1 MADHS
6 DPLTLVWR
14 GDPTDLDESEVPAA
28 LEVLAAEYSLTPG
41 NRRTV
46 STTYVDTVDGRL
58 RSRGLTLSHERT
70 NGAGE
75 LVLVGEREVARTPLT
90 EPQHWPARIEQLAEG
105 TVRDAVATAL
115 WIRAAVPVLRSKST
129 TRSIAVR
136 NSDDKIVVRLEWTAA
151 EGVEPPTKPIVR
163 VTVRPILGYQ
173 SDAAAVGKALLTTEA
188 FGKAKNSLYEALTR
202 AVGVSIERST
212 GDVMAADTRAD
223 VAVATALLG
232 FTDAITS
239 NVDGTVKDIDSE
251 FLHDLRVAVR
261 RTRSM
266 LKLAGDVLP
275 GDIAARY
282 EPEFRWLGDLTTPT
296 RDLDVYLLELDDL
309 AHHLTVGEPTDLDA
323 FGEHLRTVRVI
334 ERRKLARG
342 LGSPRFT
349 EFMNSWRADLV
360 AIADGSATSTH
371 ELTAA
376 ALAADRIS
384 RTYKRVVKKAQ
395 AITPESESEEV
406 HALRKRCKELR
417 YLLEVFG
424 PVCEPTAHRG
434 AVKDLKQLQDLLGK
448 FQDGE
453 MQSAGLRVFAQEMLE
468 AERPPAATLL
478 AMGELSAA
486 FGRQQREAREA
497 LNDQLHRYLGPHA
510 HKRIEALLP

>member
-14 GDPTDLDESEVPAA
+14 GEPTDLDESDLPAA
-28 LEVLAAEYSLTPG
+28 LDVLATDYRLEAG
-41 NRRTV
+41 VRRTA

-58 RSRGLTLSHERT
+58 RSRGFTLSHERSA
-70 NGAGE
+70 GAGE
-75 LVLVGEREVARTPLT
+75 LVLTGQDQVARTALT
-90 EPQHWPARIEQLAEG
+90 EPQHWPARIEQLAG
-105 TVRDAVATAL
+105 GAVRDAVAAAL

-129 TRSIAVR
+129 TREIAVR
-136 NSDDKIVVRLEWTAA
+136 NSDDKIVVRLDWTEA
-151 EGVEPPTKPIVR
+151 EGVEPQTKRFVR
-163 VTVRPILGYQ
+163 VTVRPVLGYQ
-173 SDAAAVGKALLTTEA
+173 SDAAAVGKLLLASDA

-202 AVGVSIERST
+202 AVGVSLERSS
-212 GDVMAADTRAD
+212 GDVMAADTPAAR
-223 VAVATALLG
+223 AVASALLG

-239 NVDGTVKDIDSE
+239 NVDGTVRDIDSE

-275 GDIAARY
+275 GEIAARY

-309 AHHLTVGEPTDLDA
+309 ANHLTVGEPADLDA
-323 FGEHLRTVRVI
+323 FGEHLRKVRVT
-334 ERRKLARG
+334 EQRKLVRG
-342 LGSPRFT
+342 LHSTRFI
-349 EFMNSWRADLV
+349 EFMNNWRADLV
-360 AIADGSATSTH
+360 AAVDSASTPAH
-371 ELTAA
+371 EITAA
-376 ALAADRIS
+376 ELAADRIA
-384 RTYKRVVKKAQ
+384 RTYKRVIKKAQ

-434 AVKDLKQLQDLLGK
+434 AVKDLKGLQDLLGK

-478 AMGELSAA
+478 AMGELSAT